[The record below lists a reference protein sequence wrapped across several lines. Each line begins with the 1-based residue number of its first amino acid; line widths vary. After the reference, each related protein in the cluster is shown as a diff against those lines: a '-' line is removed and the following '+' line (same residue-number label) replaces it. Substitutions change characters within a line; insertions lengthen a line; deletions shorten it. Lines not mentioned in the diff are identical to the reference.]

1 MIKYCTITL
10 TALLLFASC
19 GGKKKAGDSTA
30 GSSSKK
36 SKKAATMYQHYDS
49 LPEGLYAEIKT
60 SKGLIVCDMAF
71 KLAPITVASFVGLA
85 EGTIKNT
92 SKPLGTPYFDSLKFH
107 RVVPNFVI
115 QGGDPLGNGMG
126 GPGYSF
132 QDEFHESL
140 RHDGPGIL
148 SMANSGRAT
157 NGSQFFITHKETP
170 HLNNRH
176 SVFGKVV
183 VGMDVVNKIQQGD
196 LIEVVKI
203 VRMGTEAKKFD
214 VSTYLSYFK
223 Y

>member
-1 MIKYCTITL
+1 MIKYCAIAL
-10 TALLLFASC
+10 TALFFLASC

-30 GSSSKK
+30 K
-36 SKKAATMYQHYDS
+36 SKKIETLYQHYDS

-60 SKGLIVCDMAF
+60 TRGLIVCDMAF
-71 KLAPITVASFVGLA
+71 KLAPITVANFVGLA
-85 EGTIKNT
+85 EGKIQNNAR
-92 SKPLGTPYFDSLKFH
+92 PLGTPYFDSLRFH

-132 QDEFHESL
+132 QDEFHEQL
-140 RHDGPGIL
+140 KHDGPGIL
-148 SMANSGRAT
+148 SMANSGSAT
-157 NGSQFFITHKETP
+157 NGSQFFITHRATP

-183 VGMDVVNKIQQGD
+183 VGMDVVNSIRQGD
-196 LIEVVKI
+196 YMEMVKI
-203 VRMGTEAKKFD
+203 VRRGDEAKSFD
-214 VSTYLSYFK
+214 VSSYTSYFK